1 MSILELSVEEW
12 YDEADGGERT
22 HMANKLAK
30 HGYPERG
37 VHSRAAI
44 EAASGGP
51 QPTLFDVIG
60 EASVMQVI
68 DVLKD
73 HEVTLEELL
82 KGWLR

>member
-1 MSILELSVEEW
+1 MSILELSVDEW

-44 EAASGGP
+44 EAA
-51 QPTLFDVIG
+51 TLSDVIG
-60 EASVMQVI
+60 EASIMQVI
-68 DVLKD
+68 EVLKD
-73 HEVTLEELL
+73 HEVTLEDIL
-82 KGWLR
+82 KGWMR

>member
-1 MSILELSVEEW
+1 MSILELSVDEW

-44 EAASGGP
+44 EAA
-51 QPTLFDVIG
+51 TLSDVIG
-60 EASVMQVI
+60 EATIMQVI
-68 DVLKD
+68 EVLKD
-73 HEVTLEELL
+73 HEVTLEDIL
-82 KGWLR
+82 KGWMR